1 MVLSFQ
7 TLLSPCRIL
16 EAIGAGGKVGS
27 GLRDYIQTNS
37 CMHTLTHTQQ
47 SQHMHT
53 LTHTVTE
60 IHCYSLRFMHT
71 HTHTHT
77 HSLTH
82 AHSHNT
88 LTGTLRQHTDRH
100 THCFPVVFPAQMSY
114 LLSATEKH
122 VVAEAAGN
130 GGGDN
135 FLKPFRSSDF
145 TLRGNKLDYMYNLLV
160 LRFNPR
166 E

>member
-7 TLLSPCRIL
+7 TLLSPRRIL

-37 CMHTLTHTQQ
+37 CMHTLTHT
-47 SQHMHT
+47 
-53 LTHTVTE
+53 
-60 IHCYSLRFMHT
+60 HT
-71 HTHTHT
+71 HSYRDTLLLTQIHVHTHT
-77 HSLTH
+77 HSLTQ
-82 AHSHNT
+82 SHICT
-88 LTGTLRQHTDRH
+88 LTQHTDRH

-130 GGGDN
+130 GGGGIT
-135 FLKPFRSSDF
+135 FL
-145 TLRGNKLDYMYNLLV
+145 
-160 LRFNPR
+160 NPLGAPISP
-166 E
+166 

>member
-7 TLLSPCRIL
+7 TLLSPRRIL

-60 IHCYSLRFMHT
+60 IHCYSLRFMHAHT

-77 HSLTH
+77 H
-82 AHSHNT
+82 T
-88 LTGTLRQHTDRH
+88 LTQSHTCTLTQHTDRH
-100 THCFPVVFPAQMSY
+100 THCFPVMFPAQMSY
-114 LLSATEKH
+114 LLSATEKL

-130 GGGDN
+130 GGGGGGGIT
-135 FLKPFRSSDF
+135 F
-145 TLRGNKLDYMYNLLV
+145 
-160 LRFNPR
+160 
-166 E
+166 